1 MRRLLLLC
9 SLMLLAVSSL
19 VAQENDTDTY
29 TSPDGSYSVPVPQ
42 GWTVSEQA
50 DFTSITSPEETINA
64 YFLTSDT
71 EDLQV
76 AIEDA
81 WNTVDPDFDLPV
93 AQIIDDPQVAE
104 QLEVDDAVVINYD
117 GGQTRFAQG
126 AALRFQDTTYVQLYD
141 GELSAIQR
149 RSAQVNVIAS
159 GYRLTAQEQDDL
171 SNVEPQPV
179 TDEMIGEIESFV
191 SEAIDLANIPGAAVA
206 IVQDGEVIYAQ
217 GFGVRDRETETPVD
231 TETLFAIASTT
242 KTLTTVSMA
251 SLVEEGA
258 FDWDTPVVDVMP
270 QFEVADPEL
279 TQSITMENLVCAC
292 TGVPRRDYEFFFQG
306 SQLTAQDIVEQLA
319 TFEFFTE
326 FGETF
331 QYSNQMVATGGYAAA
346 MANGAAFDNL
356 FDGYTTLVNE
366 RVLEPIGMEASTFDF
381 DTATSRENVASP
393 YITKLGEGYVPAQF
407 SIERP
412 FVPVAPAGGLWS
424 NVDDMAQYVLTL
436 LNEGTA
442 PDGTQIV
449 TPESLEKL
457 WDPQVQI
464 SAQDDY
470 GLGFIISDYS
480 GVRIISH
487 AGNLVGYTSEMAFV
501 PEADLGFIMLTNAR
515 LTNNINSTALNRLL
529 ELVYGR
535 DENSAERLL
544 ENLRENENAAEATPL
559 PEATPEMT
567 PEATAEPSGE
577 REFGA
582 VEVDLVADYTGTW
595 RNDTLGDITLELDD
609 DDRLYIDAGEFRG
622 EIITVRRNG
631 DILNYVYSE
640 APFEGVPVSF
650 GDGTFTFG
658 AGEFAYTFEQVNE

>member
-1 MRRLLLLC
+1 MRRLLLLF
-9 SLMLLAVSSL
+9 SLLLTIFPV
-19 VAQENDTDTY
+19 VAQESETDTY
-29 TSPDGSYSVPVPQ
+29 TSPDGLYSMPVPQ
-42 GWTVSEQA
+42 RWTVDEQNDYTA
-50 DFTSITSPEETINA
+50 IVSPEETIQA
-64 YFLTSDT
+64 YFLTNNT
-71 EDLQV
+71 EDLQA

-81 WNTVDPDFDLPV
+81 WNTVKPDFDLPV
-93 AQIIDDPQVAE
+93 AQINDDPQIAE
-104 QLEVDDAVVINYD
+104 QLEVDNAVVINYD

-126 AALRFQDTTYVQLYD
+126 AALRFQGTTYVQLYD

-149 RSAQVNVIAS
+149 RSAQVNIIAS
-159 GYRLTAQEQDDL
+159 GYRLTAQEQEDL
-171 SNVEPQPV
+171 SGVEPQPV
-179 TDEMIGEIESFV
+179 TDEMIAEIEAFV
-191 SEAIDLANIPGAAVA
+191 SEAIDLANIPAAAVA

-217 GFGVRDRETETPVD
+217 GFGVRNRETQASVN

-251 SLVEEGA
+251 SLVEDGV

-270 QFEVADPEL
+270 QFEVADPQL

-306 SQLTAQDIVEQLA
+306 SQLTAQDIVEQLE
-319 TFEFFTE
+319 TFEFFTD

-346 MANGAAFDNL
+346 MANGTAFENL
-356 FDGYTTLVNE
+356 FDGYTALVNE
-366 RVLEPIGMEASTFDF
+366 RVLEPIGMVSSTFDF
-381 DTATSRENVASP
+381 DAATSSDNVASP

-412 FVPVAPAGGLWS
+412 FVPAAPAGGLWS
-424 NVDDMAQYVLTL
+424 NADDLAQYVLTL
-436 LNEGTA
+436 LNNGTT
-442 PDGTQIV
+442 PDGTQII
-449 TPESLEKL
+449 TPNSLETL
-457 WDPQVQI
+457 WEPQVQI

-470 GLGFIISDYS
+470 GLGFIVSDYF
-480 GVRIISH
+480 GVRLISH

-515 LTNNINSTALNRLL
+515 STNSINATARNRLL

-535 DENSAERLL
+535 DENSAETLL
-544 ENLRENENAAEATPL
+544 ENLREQEDDAETT

-567 PEATAEPSGE
+567 PEATPEASDE
-577 REFGA
+577 RNFGA

-595 RNDTLGDITLELDD
+595 GNDTLGEITLELNDE
-609 DDRLYIDAGEFRG
+609 DRLYIDAGEFRG
-622 EIITVRRNG
+622 EIITVRRG
-631 DILNYVYSE
+631 GEVLNYVYSE
-640 APFEGVPVSF
+640 APFEGAPVSF

-658 AGEFAYTFEQVNE
+658 AGEFAYTFERVDG